1 MLAASLLLSVSTAA
15 LGQSAPATSSGSD
28 TMPYNGSS
36 FLAPNPFGPL
46 HSLNWSDLP
55 FTMMA
60 SESIGYN
67 TNVLGVAQGSPGA
80 SFRGSLGDWYSTSV
94 VGMSTKS
101 NVGSQAFFAD
111 GTYGLTRYHEDRFE
125 NTNQYSLDAGVNWHL
140 TSRCSGTLIGALNQ
154 YQSPLGFQV
163 GTGVNLVTSES
174 VNESATCIMGPYVSL
189 LADSGLSTTKNTN
202 GNGNGQNNQTINS
215 LNDYSSWF
223 VRGGIQYTPS
233 TLDTIT
239 VSSTYTHRTFTNPVI
254 PTVVPV
260 PSNMASGTDSIYSE
274 LQYTRVITPKITFNG
289 SVGVTQFKLLNSG
302 SDVTGLAP
310 SYSVSLAWQA
320 FPKLSFTASDS
331 LSVGA
336 PTSVIASLQSSQSQ
350 SVGAAYQL
358 SPKISLAAGVSRTTS
373 TGASASTGGFT
384 VNSTGAG
391 TTTSAFCSASYTISP
406 FLGATASYQYSESN
420 NQQSGASGAA
430 NAPVKQN
437 IFTVSLSYNP
447 R

>member
-1 MLAASLLLSVSTAA
+1 
-15 LGQSAPATSSGSD
+15 
-28 TMPYNGSS
+28 
-36 FLAPNPFGPL
+36 
-46 HSLNWSDLP
+46 
-55 FTMMA
+55 
-60 SESIGYN
+60 
-67 TNVLGVAQGSPGA
+67 
-80 SFRGSLGDWYSTSV
+80 
-94 VGMSTKS
+94 
-101 NVGSQAFFAD
+101 
-111 GTYGLTRYHEDRFE
+111 
-125 NTNQYSLDAGVNWHL
+125 
-140 TSRCSGTLIGALNQ
+140 
-154 YQSPLGFQV
+154 
-163 GTGVNLVTSES
+163 
-174 VNESATCIMGPYVSL
+174 
-189 LADSGLSTTKNTN
+189 
-202 GNGNGQNNQTINS
+202 
-215 LNDYSSWF
+215 
-223 VRGGIQYTPS
+223 
-233 TLDTIT
+233 
-239 VSSTYTHRTFTNPVI
+239 
-254 PTVVPV
+254 
-260 PSNMASGTDSIYSE
+260 MASGTDSIYSE

-430 NAPVKQN
+430 NAPVKQS
-437 IFTVSLSYNP
+437 IFTVSLSYHP
-447 R
+447 H